1 MLIEEVDQD
10 PQIDDAFRIAIDRG
24 VEERA
29 VAVDLAGR
37 PGEGAIENIEKPGE
51 GQHDATDQEQA
62 HRHQQCPD
70 AGDHKTEESKHVG
83 RDRRVAKYPDESLRP
98 PPHPGLEFLSKHQ
111 RGLRLGSSRT
121 DAAGWARSIAC
132 L

>member
-10 PQIDDAFRIAIDRG
+10 YQIDDAFRVAVDRG
-24 VEERA
+24 VEERP

-37 PGEGAIENIEKPGE
+37 PGEGAIENIEEPGE
-51 GQHDATDQEQA
+51 RQDHATHQEPA
-62 HRHQQCPD
+62 RRHQQCPD
-70 AGDHKTEESKHVG
+70 GGNHQAEQGEHVG
-83 RDRRVAKYPDESLRP
+83 GYRRVAKHADEPLGP
-98 PPHPGLEFLSKHQ
+98 APHPGLEFLGKHQ

-121 DAAGWARSIAC
+121 DGAGWARSIAC